1 MFDEER
7 AEPVRILKAL
17 LKLSQK
23 GTKTLR
29 IKKSIQSLQNLS

>member
-1 MFDEER
+1 MFDEDR

-23 GTKTLR
+23 EAETLR
-29 IKKSIQSLQNLS
+29 IKKSLQSLS